1 MHGGAGDD
9 QVAHTGKPGKG
20 FLFCSQ
26 RHAQTGGFRQATG
39 HEHGLGVVPEA
50 ETVGDTGAQGNDVF
64 QRRAQLRAHRVGAG
78 VHPKGVRHESVLHE
92 FRKRLIGAGSQQ
104 TGGKIDADLLGVA
117 GAGEGDDVL
126 AGLLRDHLTHAQMG
140 ALLQALGDGDH
151 HGIFVNVGSHTPA
164 DGAQGEGGRCHDH
177 QLAAP
182 DAIVIAADF

>member
-9 QVAHTGKPGKG
+9 QVAHTGKPGEG
-20 FLFCSQ
+20 FLFRTQ
-26 RHAQTGGFRQATG
+26 RHAQSGGLRQATG

-50 ETVGDTGAQGNDVF
+50 QTVGDTGAQGNDVF
-64 QRRAQLRAHRVGAG
+64 QRRTQLRAHGIGAG
-78 VHPKGVRHESVLHE
+78 VHPQGVRHESVLHE

-126 AGLLRDHLTHAQMG
+126 AGLLSDHLTHAQMG

-182 DAIVIAADF
+182 DTIIITADF

>member
-9 QVAHTGKPGKG
+9 QVAHTGKPGEG
-20 FLFCSQ
+20 FLFRTQ
-26 RHAQTGGFRQATG
+26 RHAQTGGFRQTPG
-39 HEHGLGVVPEA
+39 HQHGLGVVPEA
-50 ETVGDTGAQGNDVF
+50 QTVGDTGAQGNDVF

-78 VHPKGVRHESVLHE
+78 VHPKGVRHEGVLHE

-104 TGGKIDADLLGVA
+104 TGRKIDADLLSMA

-126 AGLLRDHLTHAQMG
+126 AGLLGDHLAHAHVG
-140 ALLQALGDGDH
+140 VLLQTLGDGDH

-164 DGAQGEGGRCHDH
+164 DGAQGEGGCCHDH